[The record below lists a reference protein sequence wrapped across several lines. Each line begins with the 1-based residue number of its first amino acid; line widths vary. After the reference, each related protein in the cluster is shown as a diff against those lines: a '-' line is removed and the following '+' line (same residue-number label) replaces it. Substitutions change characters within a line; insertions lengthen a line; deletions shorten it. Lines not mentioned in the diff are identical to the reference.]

1 MTIVLPQ
8 LTSEQLFELC
18 RANPEL
24 RVERTSQGEIVIMP
38 PTGGET
44 GHRNAAILTQL
55 TNWAW
60 ADGTGVTFDSST
72 GFDLPDGATRSPDAA
87 WVRKSRLRDLT
98 DEQKEK
104 FLPLC
109 PDFVVELRSP
119 SDPLPPLLE
128 KMREYVAN
136 GAELG
141 WLLDARRRKVFV
153 FRPGAPAEEL
163 DNPESLSGEPLLPG
177 FSLQLARVWEPE
189 F

>member
-24 RVERTSQGEIVIMP
+24 RVERTAQGEILIMP

-44 GHRNAAILTQL
+44 GSRNAAVITQL
-55 TNWAW
+55 TNWSW
-60 ADGTGVTFDSST
+60 SDGTGVTFDSST

-87 WVRKSRLRDLT
+87 WVRRSRLRALT
-98 DEQKEK
+98 AEQREK

-109 PDFVVELRSP
+109 PDFVVEIRSP
-119 SDPLPPLLE
+119 SDALPPLLE

-141 WLLDARRRKVFV
+141 WLIDARRRKVFV
-153 FRPGAPAEEL
+153 FRPGAAVEEL
-163 DNPESLSGEPLLPG
+163 DDPESLSGEPLLSG
-177 FSLQLARVWEPE
+177 FTLQLARVWEPE